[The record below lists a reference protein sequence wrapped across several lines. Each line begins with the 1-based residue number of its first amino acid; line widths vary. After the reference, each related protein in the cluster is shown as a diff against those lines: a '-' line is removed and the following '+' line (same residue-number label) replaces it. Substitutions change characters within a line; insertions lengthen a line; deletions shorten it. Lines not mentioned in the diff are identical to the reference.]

1 MDPKTQHLLSAPP
14 LGLLIAL
21 ATPNSVAFFI
31 QSFVSMTE
39 VWVIGTL
46 GAAPLAAIALIFP
59 LLMLMQT
66 LPSGALGGAVASS
79 IARALG
85 AGNTERAER
94 LIWHALVIAAAGA
107 ALILGLFTAG
117 GLSFLRFLGGS
128 KQILEFAFGYG
139 IVLCSGGL
147 FLWLIGVAT
156 AIFRGMGDMRF
167 PALMMILNAALQIPL
182 SICLVLGL
190 LGLPAMGVVGAAL
203 SAVLVSALVSLVML
217 LRLAFGS
224 SAIKLRWQRASFSS
238 ELFADILRVFAPA
251 SLSPLLTVATIVSLT
266 AIVGTFGEK
275 ALAGCGIG
283 SRLEFL
289 MIPLIF
295 GLGAAMTSLVGMAIG
310 ANDQARAEHIGWI
323 GSCAASVLAG
333 TIGIALA
340 VSANY
345 WIPIFTPDPEIH
357 AAALSYMRIVA
368 PCFAFM
374 GLGFSLYFASQGAG
388 AMLWPVVGT
397 ALRIIV
403 ALGGALLLTRVFGF
417 GLGGVYYAAAL
428 AMIVYGSVIALAI
441 KFGAWRR

>member
-156 AIFRGMGDMRF
+156 AIFRGMGNMRF

-224 SAIKLRWQRASFSS
+224 SAIKLRCSCSRAQ
-238 ELFADILRVFAPA
+238 P
-251 SLSPLLTVATIVSLT
+251 
-266 AIVGTFGEK
+266 
-275 ALAGCGIG
+275 
-283 SRLEFL
+283 
-289 MIPLIF
+289 
-295 GLGAAMTSLVGMAIG
+295 
-310 ANDQARAEHIGWI
+310 
-323 GSCAASVLAG
+323 VL
-333 TIGIALA
+333 
-340 VSANY
+340 
-345 WIPIFTPDPEIH
+345 
-357 AAALSYMRIVA
+357 
-368 PCFAFM
+368 
-374 GLGFSLYFASQGAG
+374 
-388 AMLWPVVGT
+388 
-397 ALRIIV
+397 
-403 ALGGALLLTRVFGF
+403 
-417 GLGGVYYAAAL
+417 
-428 AMIVYGSVIALAI
+428 
-441 KFGAWRR
+441 